1 VTMPG
6 IRVLGSAL
14 LAAAFLVGTMGEA
27 PLAELSPGQTALLLA
42 FAGCSLL
49 MAAAIVDGFSRHWTH
64 GIEAVAISGGLI
76 VAALVTYAAR
86 DDLQMVLD
94 RAIGDI
100 ADGRAVV
107 TDKGEVVAA
116 RRTDGS
122 FILNGKVNGREA
134 RFVFDTGA
142 STVVLRAE
150 HAADFG
156 FSEEELRFSVP
167 VATANGSALAAPVT
181 LRALT
186 IGSITE
192 HDVPALVT
200 RSGALHAN
208 LLGMSFLERLTSYE
222 VRGNRLILRPKDVT
236 PAG

>member
-1 VTMPG
+1 MSMPG
-6 IRVLGSAL
+6 IRPLGGAL
-14 LAAAFLVGTMGEA
+14 LAAGLLVATMGETPVA
-27 PLAELSPGQTALLLA
+27 GLQPTQLALLLG
-42 FAGCSLL
+42 FFGCSLY
-49 MAAAIVDGFSRHWTH
+49 MAAAIVDGFGQHWTH
-64 GIEAVAISGGLI
+64 GIEALAVSGGLLI
-76 VAALVTYAAR
+76 AGLVTYSAR

-107 TDKGEVVAA
+107 TDKGEIVAA
-116 RRTDGS
+116 KRSDGS
-122 FILNGKVNGREA
+122 FLLNGRVNGRET

-156 FSEEELRFSVP
+156 FKDDDLNFSIP
-167 VATANGSALAAPVT
+167 VATANGIAMAAPVVIG
-181 LRALT
+181 ALT

-192 HDVPALVT
+192 RNVHALVT

-208 LLGMSFLERLTSYE
+208 LLGMTFLERLASYE
-222 VRGNRLILRPKDVT
+222 VRGNRLILRPKEPI

>member
-1 VTMPG
+1 MTMPG
-6 IRVLGSAL
+6 IRPLGGAL
-14 LAAAFLVGTMGEA
+14 LAAALLVATMGETA
-27 PLAELSPGQTALLLA
+27 VAGLQPTQVALLLA
-42 FAGCSLL
+42 FFGCSLY
-49 MAAAIVDGFSRHWTH
+49 MAAGIVDGFAQHWTH
-64 GIEAVAISGGLI
+64 GVQATAVSGGLL
-76 VAALVTYAAR
+76 VAALVVYAAR

-107 TDKGEVVAA
+107 TDKGEIVAA
-116 RRTDGS
+116 KRSDGS
-122 FILNGKVNGREA
+122 FPLNGRVNGREA

-156 FSEEELRFSVP
+156 FREEDLNFSIP
-167 VATANGSALAAPVT
+167 VATANGVALAAPVT
-181 LRALT
+181 IGALS

-192 HDVPALVT
+192 RNVPALVT
-200 RSGALHAN
+200 RSGALHTN
-208 LLGMSFLERLTSYE
+208 LLGMSFLERLASYE
-222 VRGNRLILRPKDVT
+222 VRGNRLILRPKEPS

>member
-1 VTMPG
+1 
-6 IRVLGSAL
+6 
-14 LAAAFLVGTMGEA
+14 
-27 PLAELSPGQTALLLA
+27 
-42 FAGCSLL
+42 
-49 MAAAIVDGFSRHWTH
+49 
-64 GIEAVAISGGLI
+64 
-76 VAALVTYAAR
+76 
-86 DDLQMVLD
+86 MVLD

-116 RRTDGS
+116 RRTDGG
-122 FILNGKVNGREA
+122 FILNGRVNGRET

-156 FSEEELRFSVP
+156 FKERELNFSIP
-167 VATANGSALAAPVT
+167 VATANGVALAAPVT
-181 LRALT
+181 IRSLT
-186 IGSITE
+186 VGSITE

-208 LLGMSFLERLTSYE
+208 LLGMSFLERLASYE
-222 VRGNRLILRPKDVT
+222 VRGNRLILRPKEIT
-236 PAG
+236 TAG

>member
-1 VTMPG
+1 MTMPG
-6 IRVLGSAL
+6 IRALGAALLGSAL
-14 LAAAFLVGTMGEA
+14 LIGAVGEA
-27 PLAELSPGQTALLLA
+27 PVAGLRPAEIAGLLA
-42 FAGCSLL
+42 LCGCILFMAG
-49 MAAAIVDGFSRHWTH
+49 AIVDGFARHWTH
-64 GIEAVAISGGLI
+64 GVQAIAVSGGLLI
-76 VAALVTYAAR
+76 AALVTYAAR

-94 RAIGDI
+94 RTIGDI

-116 RRTDGS
+116 RRIDGS
-122 FILNGKVNGREA
+122 FTLNGQVNGRGA

-156 FSEEELRFSVP
+156 FREEDLTFSIP
-167 VATANGSALAAPVT
+167 VATANGVALAAPVVI
-181 LRALT
+181 RSLT
-186 IGSITE
+186 VGSITE
-192 HDVPALVT
+192 RNVQALVT

-208 LLGMSFLERLTSYE
+208 LLGMSFLERLASYE
-222 VRGNRLILRPKDVT
+222 VRGNRLILRPKESM